1 MMVYINISTKSFPA
15 SLPAVPI
22 KPMSI
27 TVQNDNP
34 AIAAQLAKPQP
45 MSNNNMPISFFNV
58 SIHCQVIC
66 KDNDVKKA
74 KWQSLGLGIKR
85 DSYAL

>member
-1 MMVYINISTKSFPA
+1 MVYINISTKSLPP

-27 TVQNDNP
+27 IEQNDSP
-34 AIAAQLAKPQP
+34 AMAAQLAKPQP
-45 MSNNNMPISFFNV
+45 ASNNNMPISFFNV
-58 SIHCQVIC
+58 CIHYENIC

-74 KWQSLGLGIKR
+74 KWQSLGLEMKR
-85 DSYAL
+85 